1 MSESNPCRIL
11 DDDELER
18 AQWRKDVNEVKIQ
31 RIFSSETKS
40 GFPSAFQKVEHS
52 STLPFFKKR
61 SSKVVPQVVD
71 STAKNRGSFRTSV
84 IEM

>member
-1 MSESNPCRIL
+1 MSESNHCRIL

-40 GFPSAFQKVEHS
+40 GFPSAFQKTEHN

-61 SSKVVPQVVD
+61 SPKLGPQVAD
-71 STAKNRGSFRTSV
+71 SVPKKIAAQSDRVS
-84 IEM
+84 

>member
-1 MSESNPCRIL
+1 MSESNHCRIL

-40 GFPSAFQKVEHS
+40 GFPSAFQKAEHS
-52 STLPFFKKR
+52 STLSFFKKR
-61 SSKVVPQVVD
+61 SPKVGPQVTD
-71 STAKNRGSFRTSV
+71 ATPKK
-84 IEM
+84 

>member
-18 AQWRKDVNEVKIQ
+18 AQWRKDINEVKIQ

-40 GFPSAFQKVEHS
+40 GFPSAFQKTEHS

-61 SSKVVPQVVD
+61 PSKVTPEVVD
-71 STAKNRGSFRTSV
+71 ATLKK
-84 IEM
+84 